1 MHGDLEIGVYLSR
14 LQAQVDALY
23 YCEVLYNVRQSPQ
36 ESNCYQMQV
45 HMPNIQGGQ
54 TITKCQFGAEEGLLQ
69 DQAMRPVTCAEKA
82 WNFSS
87 GFSKVF

>member
-82 WNFSS
+82 
-87 GFSKVF
+87 